1 MARSKSSGRWLKEHF
16 QDEFVQRAQRE
27 GWRSRGAFKLEEID
41 AKDRLLKPGMVVLD
55 LGAAPGGWS
64 QYAARRL
71 GHAGRVIAL
80 DILPMDSLADVAFL
94 RGDFREPSVVDTL
107 LEILGDD
114 RADLVMSDMAPN
126 MSGVKAVDQPSSMY
140 LAELAL
146 DLAEQVLRPGG
157 SFLVKVFQG
166 EGFDELL
173 KSMRGRFGKVAS
185 RKPKASRDRSREL
198 YLLARN
204 YGM

>member
-1 MARSKSSGRWLKEHF
+1 MARSKSSGRWLREHF
-16 QDEFVQRAQRE
+16 KDEFVQRAQRE

-94 RGDFREPSVVDTL
+94 QGDFREPSVVDTL
-107 LEILGDD
+107 LETLGDD

-166 EGFDELL
+166 EGFDQLL